1 MISPPLFGSKRQTDC
16 RGSAG
21 AVEGELQ
28 VAHVGTIRGQK
39 RLTFVFLDEEED
51 WRTDRG
57 RRIKLGKDR

>member
-1 MISPPLFGSKRQTDC
+1 M
-16 RGSAG
+16 
-21 AVEGELQ
+21 Q